1 MADDGLVTDLGD
13 EALRSRIDKEIAL
26 FEHLREAHQI
36 DPMDAEIHTSLKSHL
51 FVELKANKD
60 IDIGEALEAIIM
72 KHCKEVDKNFRQ
84 IVELQRSRAQTSLTR
99 RIRKEFILRGGTQD
113 EWNTRAPPLPEMS
126 EVDLG
131 RIILEQRAQDKEIFL
146 LGGGTLGDWMA
157 LEREL
162 IIYDG

>member
-1 MADDGLVTDLGD
+1 MADDGLGTDPGD
-13 EALRSRIDKEIAL
+13 DALRSRIDKEIAL
-26 FEHLREAHQI
+26 FERLREAHQI
-36 DPMDAEIHTSLKSHL
+36 DPHMDAEIHTSLKSHL

-72 KHCKEVDKNFRQ
+72 KHCKEVDKNFRE
-84 IVELQRSRAQTSLTR
+84 IVELQRSRAQASLTR

-113 EWNTRAPPLPEMS
+113 EWNTKAPPLPEMS

-131 RIILEQRAQDKEIFL
+131 RIIRDLPV
-146 LGGGTLGDWMA
+146 GTLGDWMA

-162 IIYDG
+162 IIYHG